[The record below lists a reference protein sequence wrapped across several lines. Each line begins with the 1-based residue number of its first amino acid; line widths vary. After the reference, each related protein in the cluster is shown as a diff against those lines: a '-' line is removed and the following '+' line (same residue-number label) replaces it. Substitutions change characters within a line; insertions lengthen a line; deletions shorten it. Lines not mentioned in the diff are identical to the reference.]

1 MGRSRS
7 GPLCLLKRV
16 NVMKPKSEN
25 LLCPA
30 APSHW
35 PDAKV
40 WGISAGTVDEPQIV
54 PIPPEPFPP
63 AWAEHSLK
71 IATPRE
77 LFRLCGA
84 CIKCRQ
90 YWRSDVPGAQ
100 GDGACT
106 LVQNVIDNFPE
117 KPLQWCP
124 IRSVCRWFAQ
134 AGQGA
139 CRVCPGIVTDLGEL
153 PQDPG
158 TEDQVEFYQPV
169 EVPWGELP

>member
-1 MGRSRS
+1 
-7 GPLCLLKRV
+7 
-16 NVMKPKSEN
+16 MKPKSEN

-30 APSHW
+30 APPHW

-40 WGISAGTVDEPQIV
+40 WAIAAGTKDDPQIV
-54 PIPPEPFPP
+54 PLPPEPWPP
-63 AWAEHSLK
+63 EWAAEALSV
-71 IATPRE
+71 ATPRE
-77 LFRLCGA
+77 LFRICGT
-84 CIKCRQ
+84 CIKCKQ
-90 YWRSDVPGAQ
+90 YWDPTQAGAQ

-106 LVQNVIDNFPE
+106 LVQRVIANFPE

-124 IRSVCRWFAQ
+124 IRSVCRWWAQ
-134 AGQGA
+134 EGA
-139 CRVCPGIVTDLGEL
+139 AACSVCPGIVTDLGVL